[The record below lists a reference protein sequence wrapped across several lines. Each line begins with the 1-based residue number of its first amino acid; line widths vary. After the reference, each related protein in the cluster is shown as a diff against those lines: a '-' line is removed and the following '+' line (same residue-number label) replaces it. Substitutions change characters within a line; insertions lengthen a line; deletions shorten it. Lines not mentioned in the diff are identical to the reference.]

1 VRKTRDLA
9 VCALLVAG
17 CVSQLV
23 SQSHAALFDFLRPR
37 RAATT
42 DRRDPPNDNASQA
55 AVRRAALWRDSGTS
69 AGASAVTQAT
79 FFDSGAPTGWGYDS
93 SPCSD
98 SECSNS
104 CCKGFLHSLFC
115 CDCCASPSDCFNCGE
130 YDHCIPCTRHH
141 RRKCNQTWYPR
152 LAPYCEPNW
161 GWTQPCWR
169 RMDDNYNCPPRPQS
183 NSMRPQRATPQPPAA
198 PSAEP
203 LPEPEPPAVPTT
215 RREPA
220 RHPQIANPS
229 PRIPRDEP
237 PLAEKPSAD
246 EAQPTRFTGFADTL
260 ESEADADEDVPVEDT
275 LESQLE
281 SADGDMEDEE
291 AADPPA
297 IEDAEE

>member
-1 VRKTRDLA
+1 
-9 VCALLVAG
+9 
-17 CVSQLV
+17 
-23 SQSHAALFDFLRPR
+23 
-37 RAATT
+37 
-42 DRRDPPNDNASQA
+42 
-55 AVRRAALWRDSGTS
+55 
-69 AGASAVTQAT
+69 
-79 FFDSGAPTGWGYDS
+79 
-93 SPCSD
+93 
-98 SECSNS
+98 
-104 CCKGFLHSLFC
+104 
-115 CDCCASPSDCFNCGE
+115 
-130 YDHCIPCTRHH
+130 
-141 RRKCNQTWYPR
+141 
-152 LAPYCEPNW
+152 
-161 GWTQPCWR
+161 
-169 RMDDNYNCPPRPQS
+169 MDDNYNCPPRPQS

-260 ESEADADEDVPVEDT
+260 ESEADAD
-275 LESQLE
+275 
-281 SADGDMEDEE
+281 DGDMEDEE